1 MFEIF
6 KIFIIIILLIYELY
20 IYFPFLKKIFIW
32 FKIYISTKYFHKIL
46 IEFDISA
53 INSKYGPGNFIR
65 AVNQVLPFNWGKCC
79 FISSKHI
86 KKYFYPDFFL
96 IPRPFLNQ
104 RQLIEFIRLKIS
116 D

>member
-1 MFEIF
+1 MLLLFFEYFRYFLKKLNI
-6 KIFIIIILLIYELY
+6 KLSKNIIIILLIYELY

-79 FISSKHI
+79 FISSKFYKLGII
-86 KKYFYPDFFL
+86 KWEHWNSF
-96 IPRPFLNQ
+96 
-104 RQLIEFIRLKIS
+104 S
-116 D
+116 